1 MSLYERW
8 IFPRILDLSMRSQEV
23 TRYRKQLVPQAKGQ
37 VLEIGMGSGLNLPF
51 YGPDVER
58 LYGLEPSAE
67 LRTMASRRVQKA
79 GVGLTLLDCSAEQI
93 RLGDRSM
100 DTVVMTW
107 TLCTIPDAAR
117 ALAEVHR
124 VLKPGGDLLFAE
136 HGLARDAGV
145 RVWQHRLT
153 PLWTRIAGGCHLNR
167 KIDDLISGAAFRLE
181 ELRTEYAKGPRP
193 MTFMYVGRAR
203 RGDGL

>member
-1 MSLYERW
+1 MSLYEHW
-8 IFPRILDLSMRSQEV
+8 IFPRILDLTMRNREV
-23 TRYRKQLVPQAKGQ
+23 TRYRKQIVPQAKGQ

-51 YGPDVER
+51 YGPDVDR

-67 LRTMASRRVQKA
+67 LRTMAGRRAQEA
-79 GVGLTLLDCSAEQI
+79 GIGLTLLASPAEQI
-93 RLGDRSM
+93 SLDDRSI
-100 DTVVMTW
+100 DVAVMTW

-124 VLKPGGDLLFAE
+124 VLKPGGELLFVE
-136 HGLARDAGV
+136 HGLAPDAGV

-167 KIDDLISGAAFRLE
+167 KIDELISSAAFRLE
-181 ELRTEYAKGPRP
+181 DLRTEYAKGPRP
-193 MTFMYVGRAR
+193 MTFMYCGRAR
-203 RGDGL
+203 PQ